1 MNIQFRKLYLPQL
14 PEVDADALIE
24 LAGDKQDSGLNL
36 PALPNGVT
44 KSKTISRS
52 NLDKIIWD
60 LENGN
65 AQNVT
70 LLEWVHCL
78 YNKEKWDALNSARSK
93 STSELI
99 WVAAQQ
105 NSWLKQKLFWLLIF
119 YYDGRKALASS
130 LAKSYYI
137 FLPQDSQDKKIMSV
151 IESFN
156 ENFAEIK
163 LTQLCL
169 DSLLTPRELFL
180 QHKLP
185 SKISI
190 VEKCL
195 FNVVSL
201 FSKTTKKNKEK
212 ANWLL
217 KCFEQMKSTQQ
228 IKAVEELLTTANP
241 ILGAEYPELINW
253 LRRYYGSSVSDSR
266 WNELSSQAKTAM
278 RKWLG
283 AVSYQDFQRLVS
295 LILDRVPLA
304 EHEHRRLK
312 SRSGFWSNYSDR
324 FERIRI
330 LLPQSSVDILGNY
343 LNNQDISILL
353 EDGSN
358 PTEICIFDFGNWFL
372 VEFFRGNGSET
383 RIFEKNAETEQQLFN
398 SQLSIKRLRCLGLNK
413 SIHDHEYIWQY
424 FCEQWLRQK
433 SILPNTGIENFKGL
447 PYRYS
452 KYNWQ
457 TGLPKPSF
465 ENQRR
470 RDRKLEYWRQD
481 IAKLEREAKEYFKH
495 KKDFCN
501 INPDHLKV
509 MYEQLEKNLD

>member
-1 MNIQFRKLYLPQL
+1 MNIEFRKLHLPS
-14 PEVDADALIE
+14 PSEINANALIV
-24 LAGDKQDSGLNL
+24 LAGDKEDGALH
-36 PALPNGVT
+36 PPILPNGVT
-44 KSKTISRS
+44 RSKTISRS
-52 NLDKIIWD
+52 NLNEIIQD
-60 LENGN
+60 IENGN
-65 AQNVT
+65 TQNIT

-78 YNKEKWDALNSARSK
+78 YNKEKWDALNSARSR

-99 WVAAQQ
+99 WAAAQQ

-119 YYDGRKALASS
+119 YYDGKKALASS
-130 LAKSYYI
+130 LAKGYYI
-137 FLPQDSQDKKIMSV
+137 FLPQDSRDKKILS
-151 IESFN
+151 IIKSFD
-156 ENFAEIK
+156 ENFPEIK

-169 DSLLTPRELFL
+169 DSLLTPRELFQ

-195 FNVVSL
+195 FNVVYL

-253 LRRYYGSSVSDSR
+253 LRRSYGSSVSSSR

-295 LILDRVPLA
+295 LILDRVHLA

-330 LLPQSSVDILGNY
+330 LLPQSSVNILGSY
-343 LNNQDISILL
+343 LNHQDVEILQ
-353 EDGSN
+353 EDGSD
-358 PTEICIFDFGNWFL
+358 PTEVCIFDFGAWFV

-383 RIFEKNAETEQQLFN
+383 RLFKRDIETEQKLFN
-398 SQLSIKRLRCLGLNK
+398 SQLSIKKLRCLGLNK
-413 SIHDHEYIWQY
+413 PIHDHVFCWQY
-424 FCEQWLRQK
+424 YCERWLKQHN
-433 SILPNTGIENFKGL
+433 ILPNQGTTHFKGI
-447 PYRYS
+447 PHQYSRYS
-452 KYNWQ
+452 QQ
-457 TGLPKPSF
+457 TGLSEPTF
-465 ENQRR
+465 ENKRK
-470 RDRKLEYWRQD
+470 RDRSLEYWKRD
-481 IAKLEREAKEYFKH
+481 IAKLEMGITGY
-495 KKDFCN
+495 C
-501 INPDHLKV
+501 
-509 MYEQLEKNLD
+509 